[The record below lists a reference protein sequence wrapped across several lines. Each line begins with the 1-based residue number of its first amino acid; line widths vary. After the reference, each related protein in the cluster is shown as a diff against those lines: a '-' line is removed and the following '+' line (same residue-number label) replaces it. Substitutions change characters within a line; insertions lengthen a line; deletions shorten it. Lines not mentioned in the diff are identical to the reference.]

1 MKTEYNE
8 DLHEYRI
15 DGTQVPSVTTI
26 LRAAGLY
33 KENYFSDDARNRG
46 TYIHKAILYLIQD
59 DLVED
64 SVPSEYL
71 GYVNAF
77 RRFISE
83 VDIKIDISRCE
94 VPLFSEAYRYG
105 GTPDIV
111 GIMNDMDVLLD
122 VKTGIESTVAGIQ
135 TAAYEQLLCQHVKR
149 YGLYL
154 KAGGKYK
161 LIPYTDRNDIKI
173 FNAALTLYHWRQERK
188 LL

>member
-1 MKTEYNE
+1 MKTEYNDE
-8 DLHEYRI
+8 LHAYRI
-15 DGTQVPSVTTI
+15 NNIQVPSVTTI

-33 KENYFSDDARNRG
+33 KEDFFSDDARNRG
-46 TYIHKAILYLIQD
+46 TYVHKAILYLIQD

-64 SVPSEYL
+64 SVPSEYF

-111 GIMNDMDVLLD
+111 GIMNDDVLLD
-122 VKTGIESTVAGIQ
+122 IKTGIESTVTGIQ

-154 KAGGKYK
+154 KAAGKYK
-161 LIPYTDRNDIKI
+161 LIPYTDRNDTKI
-173 FNAALTLYHWRQERK
+173 FNAALTLYHYRAEK
-188 LL
+188 GLP